1 MTQKLHELDGT
12 RPVTCGI
19 NIFFNFLSSIGFGVY
34 SDKKA
39 EQETKNSKRKK
50 VGSEFFNSLAGI
62 LGAGFMKFGATLYP
76 CDLKTRDAF
85 GKLDIAGY
93 NYGINRYRH
102 DLKNTPPV

>member
-1 MTQKLHELDGT
+1 MVLVCT
-12 RPVTCGI
+12 VTKSGAG
-19 NIFFNFLSSIGFGVY
+19 N
-34 SDKKA
+34 
-39 EQETKNSKRKK
+39 KNSKRKK

-102 DLKNTPPV
+102 DLKKYPSV